1 MMPIWVSAG
10 SIAGALYG
18 NLLLGPSIGSVGLG
32 TIMGIA
38 IGSLGGVSFGLSQIR
53 KQEGD
58 DKYAFEGEENL
69 MKIMGAVAIILFVIT
84 LAMLF

>member
-38 IGSLGGVSFGLSQIR
+38 IGSLGGISFGLSQIR
-53 KQEGD
+53 KQKGD
-58 DKYAFEGEENL
+58 ERYSFEGEENL

>member
-10 SIAGALYG
+10 AIAGALYG

-32 TIMGIA
+32 TLMGIA
-38 IGSLGGVSFGLSQIR
+38 IGSLGGVSVGLSQIR
-53 KQEGD
+53 KQKGD
-58 DKYAFEGEENL
+58 DRYAFEGEENL
-69 MKIMGAVAIILFVIT
+69 MKILGAIAIILFVIT